1 MSVVWA
7 GVCVLRPIIWPGC
20 QPSVRR
26 WAGEGSGCH
35 GKPLFSRPRSPAVL
49 MEQALVVTL
58 TVRGTDLPAATLSVK
73 GLLKS
78 YFSRNPRLQRPT
90 LDVEP
95 KQGLITVTA
104 VGRSDLDE
112 YVRKATAELG
122 TSRGWQIRYEIN
134 EVILGGAAV
143 EAGIISSG
151 VPQVPSFPTAQPVE
165 PRRAWAY
172 KILLSGETLLR
183 LGQVPSA
190 GRHQVRDTLR
200 GLASGDWE
208 QWGKADAV
216 QFASWR
222 EEGDGDELFS
232 FAVPQVGTL
241 LWQRAWSVDLLG
253 RLAYPLG
260 APDRAPEFRFQ
271 FDGRLYKEEPGLELD
286 DTWRRGEPQDLV
298 AYSEELYLLSPNII
312 DDVLSGEQRG
322 LPLHLSEEQL
332 RILTVPGPVLLSG
345 EAGSGKTSVITQW
358 LVINHLRHQE
368 LRPRPTEPL
377 HQVFVT
383 FSPRLREHTQFEFQ
397 TMLPKTARDHRT
409 RFSTYR
415 ELLEGILELAGE
427 RHRYPAANE
436 MTFEQCFHRLC
447 SVQRPQRDTRSV

>member
-1 MSVVWA
+1 
-7 GVCVLRPIIWPGC
+7 
-20 QPSVRR
+20 
-26 WAGEGSGCH
+26 
-35 GKPLFSRPRSPAVL
+35 

-104 VGRSDLDE
+104 VGRPDLEE

-260 APDRAPEFRFQ
+260 AYYEKPPPQNSYSPHIVIRALLPPDRAPEFRFQ

-312 DDVLSGEQRG
+312 D
-322 LPLHLSEEQL
+322 
-332 RILTVPGPVLLSG
+332 
-345 EAGSGKTSVITQW
+345 
-358 LVINHLRHQE
+358 
-368 LRPRPTEPL
+368 
-377 HQVFVT
+377 
-383 FSPRLREHTQFEFQ
+383 
-397 TMLPKTARDHRT
+397 
-409 RFSTYR
+409 
-415 ELLEGILELAGE
+415 
-427 RHRYPAANE
+427 
-436 MTFEQCFHRLC
+436 
-447 SVQRPQRDTRSV
+447 